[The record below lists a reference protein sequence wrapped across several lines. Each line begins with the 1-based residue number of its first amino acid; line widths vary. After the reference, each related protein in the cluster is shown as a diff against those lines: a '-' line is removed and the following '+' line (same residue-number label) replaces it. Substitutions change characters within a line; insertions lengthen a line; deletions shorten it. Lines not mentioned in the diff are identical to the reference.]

1 MDGTNPATA
10 CDGQTGRSTCDSAVP
25 GWIIRFDNRQP
36 RIEIASESPVT
47 ITSVVLYWM
56 QGQGVDLRQPDR
68 CPTASGE
75 YGGRWRSTSRT
86 TRLPP
91 TASTSCIRQPPSI
104 ARSCESISQ
113 RSTEKRSAYTN
124 GTSNRLEKRIRQYA
138 NRLRGS
144 GGGCDLH
151 SSAPIRNKG
160 AAAGFLLRKF
170 SFRQHDL
177 LTIYLCCSRSRS
189 DRTIS
194 AQLCRC
200 KTHRPSPAAGQNHR
214 AAIPR
219 YSAYASRKY
228 PQDATTAASGRLER
242 TSGYAPTEA
251 MIREGTGRA
260 LDSPDRIRQAAV
272 RSELPLADNLCSCL
286 PQTEIPHQDDST
298 ERNDVGISPLPSV
311 ICPHAWR
318 K

>member
-1 MDGTNPATA
+1 MTHSAASSVMDGTNPATV
-10 CDGQTGRSTCDSAVP
+10 CDGQTGRSSCDSAVP
-25 GWIIRFDNRQP
+25 GWIARSDDRQP
-36 RIEIASESPVT
+36 RLEIVSESPVT
-47 ITSVVLYWM
+47 IASVVLYWM
-56 QGQGVDLRQPDR
+56 QGQGVDLRPPDR

-91 TASTSCIRQPPSI
+91 ITSTSYIRQPPAI
-104 ARSCESISQ
+104 ARSCESISL
-113 RSTEKRSAYTN
+113 RPTEKQSAYTS

-144 GGGCDLH
+144 GGGGSDLH

-160 AAAGFLLRKF
+160 AAAGFLLREF

-177 LTIYLCCSRSRS
+177 LTICLRCSRSRS

-228 PQDATTAASGRLER
+228 PPDATTAASGRLEP

-251 MIREGTGRA
+251 MIRKGTGRA
-260 LDSPDRIRQAAV
+260 LDPRFLRLKHLLPRRTNEVDIRIGR
-272 RSELPLADNLCSCL
+272 
-286 PQTEIPHQDDST
+286 
-298 ERNDVGISPLPSV
+298 
-311 ICPHAWR
+311 
-318 K
+318 